1 MLDHRTNRDVMAQ
14 SLRHSLKDSLKDAL
28 APVRRTKVYEEVAI
42 RIKKLIAD
50 GHLKPGD
57 KLPPERD
64 LASVLGVSRTSVRDA
79 IRTLQANGLLEP
91 RQGEGT
97 VIRELSTD
105 TVVAPIAS
113 ALLARRDLL
122 ADLMAVRKIIE
133 PAMAREAARH
143 ASPEDIRQM
152 DVILARQ
159 AARVEAGGLAIEE
172 DSAFHDLIARASR
185 NQVVPKVLDALMDL
199 LREGRERSLQGRGRP
214 QRSLRGHRQI
224 LDAIRRR
231 DHGGAARAM
240 LNHLEQIEE
249 TLLPERQPMAVGA
262 ARGE

>member
-1 MLDHRTNRDVMAQ
+1 M
-14 SLRHSLKDSLKDAL
+14 
-28 APVRRTKVYEEVAI
+28 RRTKVYEEVAARI
-42 RIKKLIAD
+42 RRLISD
-50 GHLKPGD
+50 GRLKPGD
-57 KLPPERD
+57 KLPPERE
-64 LASVLGVSRTSVRDA
+64 LASALGVSRTSIRDA
-79 IRTLQANGLLEP
+79 IRTLQAAGLLEP

-105 TVVAPIAS
+105 AVVGPIAS

-122 ADLMAVRKIIE
+122 ADLMAVRKMIE

-143 ASPEDIRQM
+143 ARPDEVRQM
-152 DVILARQ
+152 EAILTRQ
-159 AARVEAGGLAIEE
+159 AARLEAGGLAIEE
-172 DSAFHDLIARASR
+172 DSAFHDMIARASR

-224 LDAIRRR
+224 LEAIRQR
-231 DHGGAARAM
+231 DAALAARAM

-249 TLLPERQPMAVGA
+249 TLVQERQPAAVGA